1 MADESGI
8 KQNGW
13 NEYSKLVLKEL
24 QTLSDGIDNLSTEVA
39 DIKKDIVQIR
49 ASEDRISKLEK
60 WKDKVDDVATPPQ
73 LKEISIQVDE
83 LKKLKKEVSDLSSW
97 KVKVDEV
104 STPTQLK
111 EVSSQVEDYKRFKT
125 QATTIFAVVQFLMA
139 AIMFAMKFIGS

>member
-1 MADESGI
+1 MADESGM

-13 NEYSKLVLKEL
+13 NEYSKLVIKEL

>member
-39 DIKKDIVQIR
+39 DIKKDIVQIK
-49 ASEDRISKLEK
+49 AGEDRITKLEK
-60 WKDKVDDVATPPQ
+60 WKDKVDDIATPPQ
-73 LKEISIQVDE
+73 LKDISIKVDD
-83 LKKLKKEVSDLSSW
+83 LKNIKKEVNDLSTW

-111 EVSSQVEDYKRFKT
+111 EVLSQVEDYKRFKT

-139 AIMFAMKFIGS
+139 AIMFAMKFIGN

>member
-60 WKDKVDDVATPPQ
+60 WKDKVDDVATPTQ

-97 KVKVDEV
+97 KVRVDEV

>member
-39 DIKKDIVQIR
+39 DIKKDIVQIK

-83 LKKLKKEVSDLSSW
+83 LKKLKKEVSDLSNW

-139 AIMFAMKFIGS
+139 AIMFAMKFMGS

>member
-24 QTLSDGIDNLSTEVA
+24 QTLSDGIDNLSAEVA

-97 KVKVDEV
+97 KVRVDEV